1 MNGTAIAN
9 RLQNSFKIKDNNVY
23 GSCII
28 EILGL
33 RPSNRLPVSYYCQIL
48 VNIVDAIIKGH
59 YKSLTMKNEKS

>member
-1 MNGTAIAN
+1 MDH
-9 RLQNSFKIKDNNVY
+9 R
-23 GSCII
+23 II
-28 EILGL
+28 EILEL